1 MSRGEAGRPEG
12 HRDRDRGTLLRDRGP
27 PNEPR
32 CVPFGGRAVT
42 DCERCWGVQV
52 IYLGPHLTPTLCDC
66 VPCRH
71 WWKISRPQPGAV
83 ETGRCKRC
91 GATRTFEHAP

>member
-1 MSRGEAGRPEG
+1 M
-12 HRDRDRGTLLRDRGP
+12 
-27 PNEPR
+27 
-32 CVPFGGRAVT
+32 T

-52 IYLGPHLTPTLCDC
+52 IYLGPQLTPTLCAC

-91 GATRTFEHAP
+91 GATRTFEHAPAFVTTVWGERRVSGRLTTRGRKVG